1 MNATDV
7 SGLTE
12 RIDITQ
18 PMRSRTSSDVLRE
31 HQPRKR
37 EMLRPTC
44 HPWAVVV
51 VTRHRTEMDR
61 RQVVTRHRT
70 EMDRRRTAEN

>member
-31 HQPRKR
+31 HQPRKP
-37 EMLRPTC
+37 EMLQPTC
-44 HPWAVVV
+44 RRWE
-51 VTRHRTEMDR
+51 VTVATRRRQGEMD
-61 RQVVTRHRT
+61 H
-70 EMDRRRTAEN
+70 RRTAEI